1 MGVREAPTPALATLQ
16 SRLCLYRGDRVK
28 QAINS
33 SGVGKTS
40 RTMRPCFPNR
50 FLNTI
55 VMNRSPIA
63 TSLNVSFFV
72 CLLIFG
78 GRPRPE
84 LCFLPGRLR
93 WTLLA
98 QEALRQFIQWLWI
111 EHLTCQL
118 RGGHI
123 TTELLQLWESSYR
136 PKLITNEVWSNG
148 STMQVIS
155 LCMGNR

>member
-16 SRLCLYRGDRVK
+16 SRLCLYRSDRVK

-63 TSLNVSFFV
+63 TSLKRFFF
-72 CLLIFG
+72 CLFVNFWWQAETWIVLLAG
-78 GRPRPE
+78 AVE
-84 LCFLPGRLR
+84 VNA
-93 WTLLA
+93 LA
-98 QEALRQFIQWLWI
+98 QEALRRFTQWLWI
-111 EHLTCQL
+111 EHRTFRL

-155 LCMGNR
+155 LCMGDR